1 MEETKKITIEISG
14 MSCPACAET
23 IQNGLSNAEGVTE
36 SEVIFETRKAA
47 VVSSISLEEISKIVE
62 GLGYGVIKE

>member
-1 MEETKKITIEISG
+1 MLKVL
-14 MSCPACAET
+14 
-23 IQNGLSNAEGVTE
+23 LSQRL
-36 SEVIFETRKAA
+36 FETRKAA